1 MRKLQ
6 LLLLITFIS
15 MAFGFIQQGTIQE
28 ILSKLRNFTQRNYQE
43 KVYVQTDSDI
53 YYAGDVIWFS
63 TSLLDVQTHAPSLLS
78 QIVHVKLFSS
88 SGTELASKKIQTRDG
103 RGNADILL
111 SDTLS
116 TGVYHLVAYTKW
128 MKNFGQDY
136 IYKKPLYV
144 VNQMAKKTEE
154 DKNAIGINIAFFPEG
169 GTILESIENKVGF
182 IATDNSGEPINPKGH
197 ILNDKGDTI
206 QAISTFKFGRGSFTI
221 LPKPRRNYHLVFT
234 QNDQTVKLDLPQT
247 RKQGISLNVNT
258 DRQGNTN
265 VSIAMSKDYARS
277 NKSISLISHCRGEVT
292 FAAAGVGA
300 TKNIITI
307 PKNKL
312 APGVNQLTIFDQ
324 AGAAVAG
331 RLVFVSD
338 TQKPTVSISSLQP
351 VYAKKSKVAIQLNLQ
366 VAEEANVSISVHDRP
381 QLGRMNIDNYLQ
393 ISSELGVSA
402 EEASFCFAGTDSAQT
417 ALENLMLTSS
427 WDRFLWKDVLDE
439 KNTKLKYPYEKYG
452 VLFRG
457 KLIHK
462 ETNEPVKDTSV
473 IFSILDEHPN
483 LTFQKLGNQAEFA
496 FPLDG
501 ISGKSLAFVTIL
513 DEPAMEGYRLIDLD
527 KSDDFEITFSNT
539 AKASFPDVLYEHFEL
554 KKKDDKI
561 LKNYRIYA
569 PELFSNPEQVLSPN
583 YPLNSMTNPDHTIDT
598 DEFIQLTGL
607 KEMMDELAPSAK
619 IKRWKGAD
627 HIFVYQYEPMPEV
640 KRRPAIFN
648 DLPATCVLNGVPIFD
663 DELMF
668 GLDYSKIDH
677 TGIYTG
683 QYDISDHRFHGFVSV
698 TTKDIFS
705 DENPMLRAS
714 NATIVEGISHTRTFK
729 SPDYMSD
736 YQNLR
741 RLPDLRHLLHWQ
753 PNVKLEAEK
762 STEVLFY
769 TSDVQNTF
777 YITIE
782 GITESG
788 KTIHLTKTFEVSSET
803 P

>member
-6 LLLLITFIS
+6 LLLLITLIS

-43 KVYVQTDSDI
+43 KVYVQTNSDV

-63 TSLLDVQTHAPSLLS
+63 TSLLDVQTHTPSLLS
-78 QIVHVKLFSS
+78 QIVHVKLYNSN
-88 SGTELASKKIQTRDG
+88 GKELVRKKIQTRDG
-103 RGNADILL
+103 HGNADIFL

-116 TGVYHLVAYTKW
+116 TGVYHMVAYTEW
-128 MKNFGQDY
+128 MKNFEQGY

-144 VNQMAKKTEE
+144 INQKLKKAEETE
-154 DKNAIGINIAFFPEG
+154 KTSGINVMFFPEG
-169 GTILESIENKVGF
+169 GTILESVKNKIGF
-182 IATDNSGEPINPKGH
+182 IATNNAGETINIKGH
-197 ILNDKGDTI
+197 ILSDKGDTL
-206 QAISTFKFGRGSFTI
+206 QAVSTHKFGRGNFTFT
-221 LPKPRRNYHLVFT
+221 PKPRRSYHLIID
-234 QNDQTVKLDLPQT
+234 QNNQEARFDLPQT
-247 RKQGISLNVNT
+247 NKQGINLNLNT
-258 DRQGNTN
+258 DPYGNIN

-292 FAAAGVGA
+292 FAAEGEGA
-300 TKNIITI
+300 TKSVITI

-324 AGAAVAG
+324 AGVPVAD
-331 RLVFVSD
+331 RLVFVPN
-338 TQKPTVSISSLQP
+338 TKKPIVSVGNLQP
-351 VYAKKSKVAIQLNLQ
+351 VYGKKSKVSIQLGLEL
-366 VAEEANVSISVHDRP
+366 AEAANISISVHDRP
-381 QLGRMNIDNYLQ
+381 PMGHVGIDNYLQ
-393 ISSELGVSA
+393 ISSELGISA
-402 EEASFCFAGTDSAQT
+402 DEASFCLADTDSSRT

-427 WDRFLWKDVLDE
+427 WGRFSWEDVLDE
-439 KNTKLKYPYEKYG
+439 KNTKLKYSYEKYG

-457 KLIHK
+457 KLVHK
-462 ETNEPVKDTSV
+462 ETNAPVKDTSV
-473 IFSILDEHPN
+473 IFSILDQYPN
-483 LTFQKLGNQAEFA
+483 LTFQRLGDQSEFV

-501 ISGKSLAFVTIL
+501 ISGKSRAFVTIL
-513 DEPAMEGYRLIDLD
+513 DEPAMENYRLIDLD
-527 KSDDFEITFSNT
+527 KNDDFEITLPQM
-539 AKASFPDVLYEHFEL
+539 AKVGFPKALDKHFEI

-569 PELFSNPEQVLSPN
+569 PELFSNPDPVLSPN
-583 YPLNSMTNPDHTIDT
+583 YPLNSMTSPDHTIDT

-627 HIFVYQYEPMPEV
+627 HIFVYQYEPMPEI

-648 DLPATCVLNGVPIFD
+648 DLPATLVLNGVPIFD

-668 GLDYSKIDH
+668 GLDYSNIDH
-677 TGIYTG
+677 AGIYTG

-714 NATIVEGISHTRTFK
+714 NSTEVEGVSHTRTFK
-729 SPDYMSD
+729 SPDYNSD
-736 YQNLR
+736 YQNLE
-741 RLPDLRHLLHWQ
+741 RLPDLRHLLHWE
-753 PNVKLEAEK
+753 PNLKLQSEK
-762 STEVLFY
+762 PKDVVFY

-782 GITESG
+782 GISESG
-788 KTIHLTKTFEVSSET
+788 KTISLTKTFTVSSET